1 MPGATQ
7 SFVQFDHIRNGIVI
21 LKNGDL
27 RVILEVFAMNFGL
40 KSVEEQEAIVYS
52 YQNFLNSLDF
62 DLQIL
67 VHSRRM
73 DIGPY
78 LEGLNSTANQQ
89 ESPLMKTQIEE
100 YVEFVRSFVE
110 DANIMA
116 KRFFAVIPFSMV
128 QGAKKASGL
137 GAAMSSLFGSHS
149 SVVQM
154 NEEHFKTSRT
164 QILQRVEFVTRSLEQ
179 VGLKARMLDTEELLR
194 LFWETYN
201 PSKRDEGN
209 YIPVDIGQLSEA
221 DLK

>member
-7 SFVQFDHIRNGIVI
+7 SFVQFDHIKHGVVV

-27 RVILEVFAMNFGL
+27 RAILEVFAMNFGL
-40 KSVEEQEAIVYS
+40 KSVEEQEAIVYA

-78 LEGLNSTANQQ
+78 LDELSNNANSQ
-89 ESPLMKTQIEE
+89 ESPLMKSQIEE

-110 DANIMA
+110 DSNIMA
-116 KRFFAVIPFSMV
+116 KRFFCVIPFSMV
-128 QGAKKASGL
+128 QGAKESG
-137 GAAMSSLFGSHS
+137 GITSAFSSLLGSKS
-149 SVVQM
+149 SVVKVSD
-154 NEEHFKTSRT
+154 EHFKTART
-164 QILQRVEFVTRSLEQ
+164 QLMQRIEFVTRSLEQ

-194 LFWETYN
+194 LYWETYN
-201 PSKRDEGN
+201 PSKRDEGE
-209 YIPVDIGQLSEA
+209 YIPVDIGQLEGE
-221 DLK
+221 DL

>member
-7 SFVQFDHIRNGIVI
+7 SFVQFDHIRNGVVV

-27 RVILEVFAMNFGL
+27 RAILEVFAMNFGL
-40 KSVEEQEAIVYS
+40 KSVEEQEAIVYA

-62 DLQIL
+62 DLQIV

-78 LEGLNSTANQQ
+78 LSDLQNRASTQ

-100 YVEFVRSFVE
+100 YVEFVKSFVE

-116 KRFFAVIPFSMV
+116 KRFFLVLPFSMV
-128 QGAKKASGL
+128 QGAKQARGFAS
-137 GAAMSSLFGSHS
+137 AVTSMIGSHANIVRIS
-149 SVVQM
+149 
-154 NEEHFKTSRT
+154 EEHFKTSRT
-164 QILQRVEFVTRSLEQ
+164 QILQRVEFVTRNLEQ
-179 VGLKARMLDTEELLR
+179 VGLNASMLDTESLLR

-201 PSKRDEGN
+201 PSRRDEGQFVP
-209 YIPVDIGQLSEA
+209 IDVGSFDASFRT
-221 DLK
+221 

>member
-7 SFVQFDHIRNGIVI
+7 TFVQFDHIRNGVVV

-27 RVILEVFAMNFGL
+27 RAILEVFAMNFGL
-40 KSVEEQEAIVYS
+40 KSVEEQEAIVYA

-62 DLQIL
+62 DLQIV

-78 LEGLNSTANQQ
+78 LSDLTNRANTQ

-100 YVEFVRSFVE
+100 YVEFVKSFVA

-116 KRFFAVIPFSMV
+116 KRFFLVLPFSMV
-128 QGAKKASGL
+128 QGAKKAGGFA
-137 GAAMSSLFGSHS
+137 GAVTSMIGSHS
-149 SVVQM
+149 HIVRIS
-154 NEEHFKTSRT
+154 EEHFKTSQT

-179 VGLKARMLDTEELLR
+179 VGLNASMLDTESLLR

-201 PSKRDEGN
+201 PSRRDEGQFVP
-209 YIPVDIGQLSEA
+209 IDIGTLDPS
-221 DLK
+221 LRV